1 MRPPAGC
8 CGCRVR
14 ESRPRKPT
22 GQGPTT
28 RAPPQPVPILLTC
41 WCHCVILSNFTIKF
55 FGCAAPA
62 IGSTKAVNG
71 DCHKWDWHQIQLKYL
86 LSINVELEMIHGNE
100 FSLTLHPPHPPPP
113 EKFSICLVFFTILP
127 QYGNNRTQKLLYRL
141 GLILTDQDCS
151 DLKIETLSKQAP
163 CIDDYN
169 CN

>member
-28 RAPPQPVPILLTC
+28 CAPPQPVPILLTC
-41 WCHCVILSNFTIKF
+41 WCHCVIVSNFYI

-86 LSINVELEMIHGNE
+86 WSINVESEMIHGNE

-151 DLKIETLSKQAP
+151 DLKIETLSEQAP